1 MSSNNGQK
9 GFIKEDEQFL
19 NDGNTISFGQ
29 DTATMFYQEKPY
41 FTGDKIKILKPKDNK
56 FNKNNAQ
63 FFIITMLKSFSSF
76 SWGASSFD
84 VKIIEAQK
92 IQLPVNNNVIDY
104 PFMENFIADLEADSV
119 KKLEAYLK
127 ASNFK
132 DYILTSEEEKT
143 LNNFKNIKWS
153 EFRIGDLFEKIF
165 TNKLPIKA
173 DKLPKQ
179 ITDEYTLPCLT
190 SSFKNQGLNYY
201 VPKDGAT
208 ILKNVI
214 SIPSNSDVYRAY
226 FQPYEFTVLSD
237 AYAIQWIFN
246 DFKLSPNQY
255 LFAVQCINKV
265 TDLPIYSYKNKLGGW
280 NVVKDKY
287 IQLPSKNNEPDYKTM
302 ETLISAVKKLVIKDV
317 VLYVENKMK

>member
-1 MSSNNGQK
+1 MFEVNSSRKRFDANKVFVLETGKFPYVVRMSSNNGQK

-190 SSFKNQGLNYY
+190 
-201 VPKDGAT
+201 
-208 ILKNVI
+208 
-214 SIPSNSDVYRAY
+214 
-226 FQPYEFTVLSD
+226 VLSD